1 MNPTTTNQSSW
12 TFGIPEPPK
21 HSQMVKD
28 IIAME
33 KELADLRSEIGQIIA
48 TLEVNYGMDGR
59 RQDGIAVDS
68 KDKRPLMFMIVPLYA
83 PFVHGRTKEND
94 SFYSGCDGC
103 KNVL

>member
-68 KDKRPLMFMIVPLYA
+68 KDKRPLMFMIAVL
-83 PFVHGRTKEND
+83 TE
-94 SFYSGCDGC
+94 YSQLLTVARDTG
-103 KNVL
+103 KNPTDAT